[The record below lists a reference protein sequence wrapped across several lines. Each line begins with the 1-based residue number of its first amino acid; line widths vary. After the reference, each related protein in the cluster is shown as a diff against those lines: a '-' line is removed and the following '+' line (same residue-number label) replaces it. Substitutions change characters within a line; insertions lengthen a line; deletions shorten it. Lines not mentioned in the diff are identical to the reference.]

1 MNKDAAFLQGKQT
14 QQRLNTNGGW
24 PEGNATFTGQN
35 PHDAAVI
42 TYYQKKRHILEK

>member
-14 QQRLNTNGGW
+14 QQRLIPTAVAGRH
-24 PEGNATFTGQN
+24 ATFTGQN

-42 TYYQKKRHILEK
+42 TYYQRSGTFLEK